1 MVIENVD
8 KGRWPRRSGYLFN
21 KTLKEIRQERGRPQD
36 GSEEIEAEP
45 DMMGVVGRRCCG
57 NYFDLRL

>member
-45 DMMGVVGRRCCG
+45 DMMGVVGRRC
-57 NYFDLRL
+57 